1 MTDVLWWT
9 CQEDVFAEIASIMGV
24 ESANSNTPGW
34 FSLRRTAEKNILDG
48 MTDIEKD
55 KLQEE
60 ANQMAAEGLPI
71 EVQRK

>member
-1 MTDVLWWT
+1 
-9 CQEDVFAEIASIMGV
+9 MGV
-24 ESANSNTPGW
+24 ELANSNTPGW